1 MQSWSV
7 WAELLL
13 LGVCLGVIF
22 FSFPLLL
29 REDCHSM
36 WVLRGL
42 PCGIG
47 WIGAG
52 CHRGVMCTFLLTLQG
67 QPYVGAGGGPFQLP
81 PLSTLLSKQEQAIQ
95 THTPNGRL
103 AGRVLLRATSC
114 VCVCVCVLLGVCSSN
129 KGKQCVLHCLIRWL
143 CSALSAFL
151 ISVYVSVGVAV
162 ELDGS

>member
-1 MQSWSV
+1 MFNLKLLEWDVGWAHQRPDVKHKFTSSLILLV
-7 WAELLL
+7 PGACAELISMSWALAIG
-13 LGVCLGVIF
+13 GVSRGDF

-29 REDCHSM
+29 REGCHSM

-67 QPYVGAGGGPFQLP
+67 QPYVGAGGGSFQLP

-114 VCVCVCVLLGVCSSN
+114 VCVCVIR
-129 KGKQCVLHCLIRWL
+129 CLQ
-143 CSALSAFL
+143 F
-151 ISVYVSVGVAV
+151 
-162 ELDGS
+162 